1 MKEENKKASK
11 IDFNKVKDVTMTV
24 FKKIGLVIKRLFVL
38 LVKFIKKLS
47 KIKVGKYFNGAH
59 VLFAVIALIL
69 IFIGLS
75 NSNKEIAYP
84 VIYNNGEGDLYLID
98 KDINNEEN
106 AIKLG
111 NGEYTNNVKYAN
123 TTDRYILFQKNE
135 SLYLYDSKEKGE
147 TTKILSNV
155 QVGEYY
161 FTDDDKYVV
170 ALDEDNNLMVYDFKD
185 TTKLDKDVSQIVV
198 NENDS
203 LQDKVMYIKEKVLY
217 VKSINPKK
225 NDRLKVSEEYDSQI
239 SLSEDKKNVIYIDN
253 DKTLHMFNIKKDNDE
268 VIAKK
273 VSSYYCDDKSCNKM
287 FFIQNDDRKSVYYY
301 NGKDT
306 EVLSKDIYS
315 LHAWD
320 VDKKQV
326 VFSRMSDKK
335 YTLYYQKLGSDAV
348 EIEDNIT
355 SLRSV
360 KLFNGKDIYFVT
372 SDNELKYA
380 QINGSKINGVKS
392 IGEDVTGYLI
402 AHKKGYVFVGDVEN
416 SKGVLYL
423 AKGGKT
429 TQIDENVT
437 NGLITVSND
446 GKNIYYL
453 KDYKTTGDLYVSKN
467 GRKGKLI
474 DKDVYNYEY
483 VKDNLIYLIKDYSV
497 SKSRGDL
504 YRYTN
509 KSVLIAEDITRIA
522 DISTGYEAE

>member
-11 IDFNKVKDVTMTV
+11 IDFTKVKNVIITIL
-24 FKKIGLVIKRLFVL
+24 KKIGLVIKKVFNLV
-38 LVKFIKKLS
+38 VKFIKRLS

-59 VLFAVIALIL
+59 ILFAVIALL
-69 IFIGLS
+69 LVFICLFNGS
-75 NSNKEIAYP
+75 KEVAYP

-98 KDINNEEN
+98 SNTNNEED

-111 NGEYTNNVKYAN
+111 NGENTNNIKYAN
-123 TTDRYILFQKNE
+123 TTDRYVLFQKNE
-135 SLYLYDSKEKGE
+135 SLYLYDAKEKGE
-147 TTKILSNV
+147 TTKIVANV

-170 ALDEDNNLMVYDFKD
+170 ALDESDNLIVYDFKE
-185 TTKLDKDVSQIVV
+185 TVKLDKDVSQIVV
-198 NENDS
+198 NENES
-203 LQDKVMYIKEKVLY
+203 LQDKIMYIKENVLY
-217 VKSINPKK
+217 VRSINPNK
-225 NDRLKVSEEYDSQI
+225 NDRLKVTEEYDSQI
-239 SLSEDKKNVIYIDN
+239 SISEDKKNILYIDN
-253 DKTLHMFNIKKDNDE
+253 DRTLYMFNIKKDDEE

-273 VSSYYCDDKSCNKM
+273 VTSYYCDDKSCEKL
-287 FFIQNDDRKSVYYY
+287 FYIENDDTKSVYYY

-306 EVLSKDIYS
+306 EVLSKEIYS

-320 VDKKQV
+320 VNKKQI
-326 VFSRMSDKK
+326 VFSRMEDKK
-335 YTLYYQKLGSDAV
+335 YTLYYQKLGNDAV

-355 SLRSV
+355 SLRTV
-360 KLFNGKDIYFVT
+360 KLFNGKDIYFIT

-446 GKNIYYL
+446 GKSIYYL
-453 KDYKTTGDLYVSKN
+453 KDYKTTGDLFVSKN
-467 GRKGKLI
+467 GGKGKLI

-483 VKDNLIYLIKDYSV
+483 VKNNLIYLIKDYSV

-522 DISTGYEAE
+522 DVSTGYEVK